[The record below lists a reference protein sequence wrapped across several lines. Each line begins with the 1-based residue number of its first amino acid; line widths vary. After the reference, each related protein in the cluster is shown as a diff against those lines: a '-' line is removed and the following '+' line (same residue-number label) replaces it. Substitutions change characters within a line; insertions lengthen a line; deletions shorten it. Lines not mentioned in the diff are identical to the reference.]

1 MLAALLYLTKTRL
14 ALTTLAALGYFFL
27 APRWDC
33 SWQVEQLRFQSLRV
47 GLSALDLEMDVG
59 LRVWVRGHLLLSWD
73 VEPHLY
79 FYMSTQNPCIHRSTN
94 HNTTQNPN
102 HVPARLINA
111 SLALFR
117 VQPPPSSGG
126 GAFLFPSAASAAA
139 DSTAPL
145 SPAPPPSSSTP
156 TPVLPPVRGPAFG
169 SATIRRPQRV
179 PRRDTFFLEAV
190 HVSLPQLPLTTALAM
205 LWELLTGC
213 GRIQVRAIGT
223 TRVRAARNEVAI
235 FVNCLEEVRVLLH
248 TVPQI
253 TRSVCA
259 YTYAVEGVDG
269 GVGSWLEEGLASM
282 DFDFAK
288 VGKEAAG
295 GGGGGSV
302 M

>member
-47 GLSALDLEMDVG
+47 GLSALDLEMDIG
-59 LRVWVRGHLLLSWD
+59 LRVWVGTPSFHGMSN
-73 VEPHLY
+73 PT
-79 FYMSTQNPCIHRSTN
+79 YMSVDSIHASI
-94 HNTTQNPN
+94 HQPQQPQNPN

-126 GAFLFPSAASAAA
+126 GAFLFPSAAAASAAA

-145 SPAPPPSSSTP
+145 SPAPPTSSTP
-156 TPVLPPVRGPAFG
+156 TPLLPPVRGPAFG
-169 SATIRRPQRV
+169 SAIIRRPQRV

-190 HVSLPQLPLTTALAM
+190 HVSLPQLPLSTALAM
-205 LWELLTGC
+205 LWELLTGW

-223 TRVRAARNEVAI
+223 TRVRAARNEVAV
-235 FVNCLEEVRVLLH
+235 FVDCLQEVRVLLH
-248 TVPQI
+248 TIPQI

-259 YTYAVEGVDG
+259 YTYAVEGADG

-282 DFDFAK
+282 DFDFASEK
-288 VGKEAAG
+288 RLPAVE
-295 GGGGGSV
+295 V
-302 M
+302 